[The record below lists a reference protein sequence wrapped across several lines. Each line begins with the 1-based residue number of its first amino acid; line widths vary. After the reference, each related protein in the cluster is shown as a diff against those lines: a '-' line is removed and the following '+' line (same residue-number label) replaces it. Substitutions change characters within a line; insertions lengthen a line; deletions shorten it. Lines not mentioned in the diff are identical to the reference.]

1 MPTTLRS
8 RAALFAAAAVMFLPA
23 LSLEPR
29 GITHLLTCRQS
40 SQTPFTL
47 VIHPGSRPVLATSLE
62 EASAGNATLCGGL
75 ALDLRAVPR
84 SSDTVTMRVSL
95 TNKTPHPW
103 RGTVA
108 MTVGAV
114 LLPLRLGRIGP
125 GAVATASTDLHLQPG
140 AHELQ
145 GALLLGP

>member
-23 LSLEPR
+23 LSLSPR

-62 EASAGNATLCGGL
+62 EAGNGNTTLCGGL
-75 ALDLRAVPR
+75 ALDPPPPVRIRFLDRSKAAPR
-84 SSDTVTMRVSL
+84 WAAKHGIPPL
-95 TNKTPHPW
+95 P
-103 RGTVA
+103 
-108 MTVGAV
+108 AV
-114 LLPLRLGRIGP
+114 L
-125 GAVATASTDLHLQPG
+125 
-140 AHELQ
+140 
-145 GALLLGP
+145 